1 MLRKIENGDI
11 MTVAQLRQHYA
22 DNWFRYVIITD
33 APRGRPDYEAM
44 ARVIFLADTEDE
56 LDSIPY
62 EQQYEPNYQSGGLYW
77 GENITPHPEIQIG
90 GLEVEWL
97 HFENR

>member
-1 MLRKIENGDI
+1 MLKKINNGEI
-11 MTVAQLRQHYA
+11 MTVEQLRQCYA
-22 DNWFRYVIITD
+22 NNWFRYVIITD

-62 EQQYEPNYQSGGLYW
+62 EQQYEPNHQSGGLYW
-77 GENITPHPEIQIG
+77 CANIPPQPETQIG

-97 HFENR
+97 HFEN